1 MSGSMFHYINLVKQS
16 TDGTDSLSPKQSRPT
31 TTLSKCQ
38 QEQRFKSNLQIYYYS
53 ID

>member
-31 TTLSKCQ
+31 TTLSANKNNASNPIS
-38 QEQRFKSNLQIYYYS
+38 KSTTVA
-53 ID
+53 